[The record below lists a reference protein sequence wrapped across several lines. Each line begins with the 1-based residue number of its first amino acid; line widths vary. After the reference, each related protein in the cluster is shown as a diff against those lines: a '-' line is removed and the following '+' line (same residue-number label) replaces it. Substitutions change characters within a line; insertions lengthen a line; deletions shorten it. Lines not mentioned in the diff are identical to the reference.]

1 MRVPSTFFGMLTV
14 YFWLKGIVLDM
25 REKTSYWFNT
35 KTKEVEV
42 GPQSIALDRLGP
54 FDSRQEAE
62 RAEELVAERARRIR
76 EEDEAED

>member
-1 MRVPSTFFGMLTV
+1 
-14 YFWLKGIVLDM
+14 M